1 MGQGDFK
8 DLARRTAS
16 GKVLA
21 NTASNIAKNPK
32 YDGYKRGL
40 ASMIYK
46 LFDKKTSGGAI
57 ESMQNQQLVNELH
70 KPIIQKFKLK
80 SLFFFQR

>member
-1 MGQGDFK
+1 MAQGDFK

-16 GKVLA
+16 GKVLGNKA
-21 NTASNIAKNPK
+21 FNITKNPK
-32 YDGYKRGL
+32 YDGYQRGL

-46 LFDKKTSGGAI
+46 LFDKKTSGGAT
-57 ESMQNQQLVNELH
+57 ESIQNQQLVNELH

-80 SLFFFQR
+80 SLFFIQR